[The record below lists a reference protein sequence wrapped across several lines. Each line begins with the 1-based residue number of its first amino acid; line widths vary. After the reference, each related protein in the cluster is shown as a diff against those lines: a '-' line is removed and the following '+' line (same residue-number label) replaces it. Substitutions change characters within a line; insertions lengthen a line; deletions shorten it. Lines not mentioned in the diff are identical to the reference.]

1 VNQRVGIDVQA
12 NIQGVQQAT
21 QTTAQGVDKIG
32 RSADQATAKIKR
44 LEESVRI
51 MIQRLDQLNKTAG
64 RGFSIPGGAPPGSPA
79 SSTPAGPGLPG
90 IPAPASQPP
99 ARIPSSLQHL
109 PSAGGRGSGYG
120 YNFSRFAHSGLHQG
134 LNGLGQMSGTSGITS
149 MISGGLRY
157 GLLGA
162 GIAGIGAGVA
172 GLVHGHDLAT
182 RESHPIDFLKR
193 QLGDVGVNFSGLRDL
208 NRDSAR
214 GYGINSIESA
224 DYARRF
230 AKAGNLRGMDGLGG
244 ELKNAYGFSRSYGMD
259 PGAGVGFFGAM
270 RGVRVTIDETSS
282 KKLAMTLAES
292 IEKGGNSAQAE
303 EVMAALQQFGTMH
316 ARSTLSHP
324 NMEAMAGSISAL
336 TRLRLPGLDAS
347 GAASML
353 MQADQAMRGG
363 GARGEAS
370 LNVGYGALS
379 RSNPGISAFGAKA
392 LMGLGLFGTGEDLAA
407 SPWGQATGYK
417 GGGRTTNFDAVR
429 GMLQKHY
436 GNNPEV
442 MMASMQGF
450 FGLNEQQSA
459 VMAKMSPDQLGG
471 IESLTKRRGIDF
483 GKINSSGM
491 QSLAGV
497 AGAKTVADL
506 VPFIRSVSGRKDVSD
521 TDKKALKDALDTGEV
536 GKTQDVLTDILA
548 KADQEMTD
556 GKKSLEVQKSMDSA
570 MAKLGENLIPATNS
584 IRDYMGR
591 LVNHFAPQSDEA
603 RAYQADRQKAKDM
616 ADYEDALKKQVERG
630 EIELGTADA
639 ILGKGTGFSP
649 LPAATA
655 PGAGLGAFSSKQVAD
670 KARLAMGRT
679 QWDTDFAG
687 AAEKY
692 GLTVGDLKLRA
703 AIESSMQANAT
714 NPSGAKGLMQF
725 MPGTAAENGVS
736 DPMDAKQSIY
746 GGARFYA
753 GLLKKFRGNK
763 YLADK
768 AYMGRGPDA
777 DQYAQNSAAV
787 RAAMGVKT
795 EDIDPGSTG
804 RRATQGNGG
813 QNINVN
819 SSVDVTL
826 RDKNHNPIAPVAVTS
841 RRVPVPSGT

>member
-1 VNQRVGIDVQA
+1 MNQRVGIDVQA
-12 NIQGVQQAT
+12 NILGVQQAT

-32 RSADQATAKIKR
+32 QSADRATAKIKK

-51 MIQRLDQLNKTAG
+51 LIQRLDQLNKSAG
-64 RGFSIPGGAPPGSPA
+64 RGFNIPGGAPPGSPA
-79 SSTPAGPGLPG
+79 PSTPAGPSFPSLPV
-90 IPAPASQPP
+90 PAVPPP
-99 ARIPSSLQHL
+99 AHIPPSLRRT
-109 PSAGGRGSGYG
+109 PAGSGYG

-230 AKAGNLRGMDGLGG
+230 AKSGNLRGMDGLGG

-324 NMEAMAGSISAL
+324 NMDAMAGSISAL

-363 GARGEAS
+363 RAKGEAS
-370 LNVGYGALS
+370 LNVGFGALS

-407 SPWGQATGYK
+407 SPWGRATGFK
-417 GGGRTTNFDAVR
+417 GGGKTTNFDAVR

-442 MMASMQGF
+442 LMASMQGF
-450 FGLNEQQSA
+450 FGLN
-459 VMAKMSPDQLGG
+459 
-471 IESLTKRRGIDF
+471 
-483 GKINSSGM
+483 
-491 QSLAGV
+491 
-497 AGAKTVADL
+497 
-506 VPFIRSVSGRKDVSD
+506 
-521 TDKKALKDALDTGEV
+521 
-536 GKTQDVLTDILA
+536 
-548 KADQEMTD
+548 
-556 GKKSLEVQKSMDSA
+556 
-570 MAKLGENLIPATNS
+570 
-584 IRDYMGR
+584 
-591 LVNHFAPQSDEA
+591 
-603 RAYQADRQKAKDM
+603 
-616 ADYEDALKKQVERG
+616 
-630 EIELGTADA
+630 
-639 ILGKGTGFSP
+639 
-649 LPAATA
+649 
-655 PGAGLGAFSSKQVAD
+655 
-670 KARLAMGRT
+670 
-679 QWDTDFAG
+679 
-687 AAEKY
+687 
-692 GLTVGDLKLRA
+692 
-703 AIESSMQANAT
+703 
-714 NPSGAKGLMQF
+714 
-725 MPGTAAENGVS
+725 
-736 DPMDAKQSIY
+736 
-746 GGARFYA
+746 
-753 GLLKKFRGNK
+753 
-763 YLADK
+763 
-768 AYMGRGPDA
+768 
-777 DQYAQNSAAV
+777 
-787 RAAMGVKT
+787 
-795 EDIDPGSTG
+795 
-804 RRATQGNGG
+804 
-813 QNINVN
+813 
-819 SSVDVTL
+819 
-826 RDKNHNPIAPVAVTS
+826 
-841 RRVPVPSGT
+841 